1 MELKKKI
8 IENLNK
14 LKISY
19 YSQKDKQWQ
28 IKALNNAIL
37 NIEKYEDEIISGE
50 NLKKHVVNKIMLTTS
65 VN

>member
-28 IKALNNAIL
+28 IKALNIYWHKKQVSLVGWVIIIL
-37 NIEKYEDEIISGE
+37 IFWRG
-50 NLKKHVVNKIMLTTS
+50 VVGWRSKMN
-65 VN
+65 